1 MRLYAEAE
9 CKVESRKKANYIA
22 QTQASVSMLSAL
34 KVNYQRVGRLSM

>member
-22 QTQASVSMLSAL
+22 QTHAG
-34 KVNYQRVGRLSM
+34 VGKHVVCTES